1 MNTLEQIADLEK
13 QYLLQTYNR
22 YPIAFSR
29 GKGVFLFDLEG
40 KRYLDFVSGLGVN
53 ALGHAHPRI
62 VKAIREQ
69 AAMLVHISNLYY
81 HEYQGPLA
89 EKLCKLS
96 GLNRAF
102 FSNSGTEAIEGS
114 IKLARLAGHR
124 AGGAAKSRLVALDG
138 SYHGRTFGALSLT
151 GQDKHRKGFE
161 PLLEEVTFVKQN
173 DLASLRAAIS
183 DETCAIVLEPVF
195 GEGGIYECSV
205 EFLQECRALADRHR
219 AALIFD
225 EIQCGLGRT
234 GTMFAF
240 QSFGVTPDIVAIAKP
255 IAAGLPLG
263 AFIAKEEFASA
274 ISPGQHGTTFGG
286 GPLAC
291 RVALEFLA
299 IVEEEKLLENVNKVG
314 AYLHQELNA
323 LADRH
328 HAALIFDE
336 IQCGLGRT
344 GTMFAFQSF
353 GVTPDIVAIAKPIA
367 AGLPLGA
374 FLAKEEFASA
384 ISPGQHGTTFGGGPL
399 ACRVALE
406 FLAIVEEEKLLENV
420 NKVGAYLQQEL
431 KALAEKSAAAREV
444 RGRGFIQGIELEI
457 PARPIVDAGLAEGV
471 LFNSTQDTVVRFL
484 PPFLLEEKHVDKGI
498 RVLKKLL
505 GKKRKKAA

>member
-1 MNTLEQIADLEK
+1 MNTLEQIAELER

-69 AAMLVHISNLYY
+69 AAKLVHISNLYY

-114 IKLARLAGHR
+114 VKLARLAGHR

-173 DLASLRAAIS
+173 DLESLRSAIS

-234 GTMFAF
+234 GT
-240 QSFGVTPDIVAIAKP
+240 I
-255 IAAGLPLG
+255 
-263 AFIAKEEFASA
+263 
-274 ISPGQHGTTFGG
+274 
-286 GPLAC
+286 
-291 RVALEFLA
+291 
-299 IVEEEKLLENVNKVG
+299 
-314 AYLHQELNA
+314 
-323 LADRH
+323 
-328 HAALIFDE
+328 
-336 IQCGLGRT
+336 
-344 GTMFAFQSF
+344 FAFQSF

-431 KALAEKSAAAREV
+431 KALAENSAAAREV
-444 RGRGFIQGIELEI
+444 RGRGFIQGIQLEI
-457 PARPIVDAGLAEGV
+457 PARPIVDAGLGEGV

>member
-1 MNTLEQIADLEK
+1 MKTFEQIADLEK
-13 QYLLQTYNR
+13 RYLLGTYSR
-22 YPIAFSR
+22 YPVVLTR
-29 GKGVFLFDLEG
+29 GKGVFLYDIDDR
-40 KRYLDFVSGLGVN
+40 RYLDFVSGLGVN

-62 VKAIREQ
+62 VKTIREQ
-69 AAMLVHISNLYY
+69 AGKLIHVSNLYY
-81 HEYQGPLA
+81 HEYQGALA
-89 EKLCKLS
+89 EKLC
-96 GLNRAF
+96 GLLGGSFGNARAF

-124 AGGAAKSRLVALDG
+124 AGGEAKSRLVALEG

-151 GQDKHRKGFE
+151 GQEKHRKGFE
-161 PLLEEVTFVKQN
+161 PMLEDVKFVRQN
-173 DLASLRAAIS
+173 DVEGLRAAVN
-183 DETCAIVLEPVF
+183 DNTCAIVLEPIF

-205 EFLQECRALADRHR
+205 EFLQACRAAADRHR

-263 AFIAKEEFASA
+263 AFIAKEEFANA

-299 IVEEEKLLENVNKVG
+299 IVEEEKLLDNVK
-314 AYLHQELNA
+314 
-323 LADRH
+323 
-328 HAALIFDE
+328 
-336 IQCGLGRT
+336 
-344 GTMFAFQSF
+344 
-353 GVTPDIVAIAKPIA
+353 
-367 AGLPLGA
+367 
-374 FLAKEEFASA
+374 
-384 ISPGQHGTTFGGGPL
+384 
-399 ACRVALE
+399 
-406 FLAIVEEEKLLENV
+406 
-420 NKVGAYLQQEL
+420 KVGAYLQQEL
-431 KALAEKSAAAREV
+431 KEIAEKSPAAKEV
-444 RGRGFIQGIELEI
+444 RGRGFIQGINLEI
-457 PARPIVDAGLAEGV
+457 PARPIVDAALAEGV

-505 GKKRKKAA
+505 RKRRKTAA

>member
-1 MNTLEQIADLEK
+1 LLPNCHIFYQANFLIQSSGPQRHPVKSNLLMNTFEQIAELER

-22 YPIAFSR
+22 YPVVLAR
-29 GKGVFLFDLEG
+29 GKGVFLWDIEG
-40 KRYLDFVSGLGVN
+40 MKYLDFVSGIGVN

-62 VKAIREQ
+62 VKAIRDQ
-69 AAMLVHISNLYY
+69 AAKLIHVSNLYY

-96 GLNRAF
+96 GLNRVF

-124 AGGAAKSRLVALDG
+124 AGGEAKCRMVALEG

-161 PLLEEVTFVKQN
+161 PLLGDVTFVKQN
-173 DLASLRAAIS
+173 DVEGLRAAVS
-183 DETCAIVLEPVF
+183 DDTCAIVLEPIF

-205 EFLQECRALADRHR
+205 EFLRECRALADQHR

-234 GTMFAF
+234 GTIFAF

-255 IAAGLPLG
+255 IAAGIPLG
-263 AFIAKEEFASA
+263 AFIAKEEFATA

-291 RVALEFLA
+291 RIALEFL
-299 IVEEEKLLENVNKVG
+299 
-314 AYLHQELNA
+314 
-323 LADRH
+323 
-328 HAALIFDE
+328 
-336 IQCGLGRT
+336 
-344 GTMFAFQSF
+344 S
-353 GVTPDIVAIAKPIA
+353 
-367 AGLPLGA
+367 
-374 FLAKEEFASA
+374 
-384 ISPGQHGTTFGGGPL
+384 
-399 ACRVALE
+399 
-406 FLAIVEEEKLLENV
+406 IVEEEKLLENV
-420 NKVGAYLQQEL
+420 NKVGAYLQEKLKEL
-431 KALAEKSAAAREV
+431 VSKRNAAIGV
-444 RGRGFIQGIELEI
+444 RGRGFIQGIQLEI

-471 LFNSTQDTVVRFL
+471 LFNSTRDTVVRFL

-505 GKKRKKAA
+505 GRKRTAA

>member
-1 MNTLEQIADLEK
+1 MDTFEQIAERERLF
-13 QYLLQTYNR
+13 LLQTYNR
-22 YPIAFSR
+22 YPLVLTR
-29 GKGVFLFDLEG
+29 GKGVFLYDIDD

-69 AAMLVHISNLYY
+69 AAKLVHVSNLYY
-81 HEYQGPLA
+81 HEYQGLLA
-89 EKLCKLS
+89 EKLCVLS

-124 AGGAAKSRLVALDG
+124 AGGEAKCRLVALDG

-151 GQDKHRKGFE
+151 GQAKHRLGFE
-161 PLLEEVTFVKQN
+161 PLLEDVMFVKQN
-173 DLASLRAAIS
+173 DLEGLRAAVN
-183 DETCAIVLEPVF
+183 DNTCAIVLEPIF

-205 EFLQECRALADRHR
+205 EFLRECRALADRHR
-219 AALIFD
+219 VALIFD

-234 GTMFAF
+234 GTIFAF

-263 AFIAKEEFASA
+263 AFIAKEEFATA

-291 RVALEFLA
+291 R
-299 IVEEEKLLENVNKVG
+299 I
-314 AYLHQELNA
+314 
-323 LADRH
+323 
-328 HAALIFDE
+328 
-336 IQCGLGRT
+336 
-344 GTMFAFQSF
+344 
-353 GVTPDIVAIAKPIA
+353 
-367 AGLPLGA
+367 
-374 FLAKEEFASA
+374 
-384 ISPGQHGTTFGGGPL
+384 
-399 ACRVALE
+399 ALE

-420 NKVGAYLQQEL
+420 NKVGAYLQHKLGQL
-431 KALAEKSAAAREV
+431 VEKRAAATAV
-444 RGRGFIQGIELEI
+444 RGRGFIQGIQLEI
-457 PARPIVDAGLAEGV
+457 PARPLVDAALAEGV

-484 PPFLLEEKHVDKGI
+484 PPFLMEEKHIDKGI
-498 RVLKKLL
+498 RVLNKLL
-505 GKKRKKAA
+505 GKKRKAA

>member
-1 MNTLEQIADLEK
+1 MQFAELLYSLLCFKSFFPVKLNLPMDTFEQIVERER
-13 QYLLQTYNR
+13 QFLLHTYNR
-22 YPIAFSR
+22 YPVVLTR
-29 GKGVFLFDLEG
+29 GKGVFLWDIAD

-62 VKAIREQ
+62 VKTIREQ
-69 AAMLVHISNLYY
+69 AAKLIHVSNLYY
-81 HEYQGPLA
+81 HQYQGPLA
-89 EKLCKLS
+89 EKLCSLS

-124 AGGAAKSRLVALDG
+124 AGGEAKCRLVALEG

-151 GQDKHRKGFE
+151 GQAKHRQGFE
-161 PLLEEVTFVKQN
+161 PLLEDVTFVKQN
-173 DLASLRAAIS
+173 DLDGLRAAVN
-183 DETCAIVLEPVF
+183 DNTCGIVLEPIF

-205 EFLQECRALADRHR
+205 EFLRECRALADRHR
-219 AALIFD
+219 VALIFD

-240 QSFGVTPDIVAIAKP
+240 ESFGVTPDIVAIAKP
-255 IAAGLPLG
+255 LAAGLPLG

-314 AYLHQELNA
+314 AYLRHELEQ
-323 LADRH
+323 L
-328 HAALIFDE
+328 
-336 IQCGLGRT
+336 
-344 GTMFAFQSF
+344 
-353 GVTPDIVAIAKPIA
+353 
-367 AGLPLGA
+367 
-374 FLAKEEFASA
+374 
-384 ISPGQHGTTFGGGPL
+384 
-399 ACRVALE
+399 
-406 FLAIVEEEKLLENV
+406 VEKR
-420 NKVGAYLQQEL
+420 
-431 KALAEKSAAAREV
+431 AAATGV
-444 RGRGFIQGIELEI
+444 RGRGFIQGIQLEI
-457 PARPIVDAGLAEGV
+457 PARPIVDAALAEGV

-484 PPFLLEEKHVDKGI
+484 PPFLMEEKHIDKGI
-498 RVLKKLL
+498 RVLNRLL
-505 GKKRKKAA
+505 GKRRKAAA

>member
-1 MNTLEQIADLEK
+1 MEVHMNSSVVAAAPPSSTTFDQIAQLER
-13 QYLLQTYNR
+13 QFLLTTYNR
-22 YPIAFSR
+22 YPVVLQR
-29 GKGVFLFDLEG
+29 GKGVFLFDIEG
-40 KRYLDFVSGLGVN
+40 KKYLDFVSGLGVN

-62 VKAIREQ
+62 VKAIRDQ
-69 AAMLVHISNLYY
+69 AAKLVHVSNLYY

-96 GLNRAF
+96 GLDRAF

-124 AGGAAKSRLVALDG
+124 VGGDAKSKLVALEG

-151 GQDKHRKGFE
+151 GQEKHRKGFE
-161 PLLEEVTFVKQN
+161 PMLDDVTFVKQN
-173 DLASLRAAIS
+173 DTEGLRAAVN
-183 DETCAIVLEPVF
+183 ENTCAIVLEPIF
-195 GEGGIYECSV
+195 GEGGIYECSA
-205 EFLQECRALADRHR
+205 EFLRECRAMADQNR

-263 AFIAKEEFASA
+263 AFIVKQDFAT

-299 IVEEEKLLENVNKVG
+299 IVEEEKLLDNVNKVG
-314 AYLHQELNA
+314 AYLHQQL
-323 LADRH
+323 
-328 HAALIFDE
+328 
-336 IQCGLGRT
+336 
-344 GTMFAFQSF
+344 
-353 GVTPDIVAIAKPIA
+353 
-367 AGLPLGA
+367 
-374 FLAKEEFASA
+374 EE
-384 ISPGQHGTTFGGGPL
+384 
-399 ACRVALE
+399 V
-406 FLAIVEEEKLLENV
+406 VEK
-420 NKVGAYLQQEL
+420 
-431 KALAEKSAAAREV
+431 KSAATGV
-444 RGRGFIQGIELEI
+444 RGRGFIQGIQLEI
-457 PARPIVDAGLAEGV
+457 PARPIVDEALAEGV

-484 PPFLLEEKHVDKGI
+484 PPFLMEEKHIDKGI

-505 GKKRKKAA
+505 GKKRKVAA

>member
-1 MNTLEQIADLEK
+1 MTTFEQIADRERHF
-13 QYLLQTYNR
+13 LLQTYNR
-22 YPIAFSR
+22 YPIVLTR
-29 GKGVFLFDLEG
+29 GKGVFLYDIEE

-62 VKAIREQ
+62 VKAIRDQ
-69 AAMLVHISNLYY
+69 SAKLVHVSNLYY

-89 EKLCKLS
+89 EKLCGLS

-124 AGGAAKSRLVALDG
+124 AGGEQKSRLVALEG

-161 PLLEEVTFVKQN
+161 PLLEDVTFVKQN
-173 DLASLRAAIS
+173 DQDGLRAAVN
-183 DETCAIVLEPVF
+183 DNTCAIVLEPIF
-195 GEGGIYECSV
+195 GEGGIHECSV
-205 EFLQECRALADRHR
+205 EFLRECRALADRHR
-219 AALIFD
+219 VALIFD

-240 QSFGVTPDIVAIAKP
+240 QSFGVMPD
-255 IAAGLPLG
+255 
-263 AFIAKEEFASA
+263 
-274 ISPGQHGTTFGG
+274 
-286 GPLAC
+286 
-291 RVALEFLA
+291 
-299 IVEEEKLLENVNKVG
+299 
-314 AYLHQELNA
+314 
-323 LADRH
+323 
-328 HAALIFDE
+328 
-336 IQCGLGRT
+336 
-344 GTMFAFQSF
+344 M
-353 GVTPDIVAIAKPIA
+353 VAIAKPIA

-384 ISPGQHGTTFGGGPL
+384 IAPGQHGTTFGGGPL
-399 ACRVALE
+399 ACRIALE

-420 NKVGAYLQQEL
+420 NKVGGYLQQEL
-431 KALAEKSAAAREV
+431 KGLVEKRAAATEV
-444 RGRGFIQGIELEI
+444 RGRGFIQGIQLEI
-457 PARPIVDAGLAEGV
+457 PARPIVDAALAEGV

-484 PPFLLEEKHVDKGI
+484 PPFLMEEKHIDKGI

-505 GKKRKKAA
+505 GKKRKAA

>member
-1 MNTLEQIADLEK
+1 MKTFEQIADLERR
-13 QYLLQTYNR
+13 YLLGTYNR
-22 YPIAFSR
+22 YPVALTR
-29 GKGVFLFDLEG
+29 GKGVFLYDIDDR
-40 KRYLDFVSGLGVN
+40 RYLDFVSGLGVN

-62 VKAIREQ
+62 VKTIREQ
-69 AAMLVHISNLYY
+69 AAKLIHVSNLYY
-81 HEYQGPLA
+81 HEYQGELA
-89 EKLCKLS
+89 EKLCTLS

-124 AGGAAKSRLVALDG
+124 AGGEAKCRLVALEG

-151 GQDKHRKGFE
+151 GQAKHRKGFE
-161 PLLEEVTFVKQN
+161 PLLEEVTFVAQN
-173 DLASLRAAIS
+173 DTEGLRAAVN
-183 DETCAIVLEPVF
+183 DNTCAMVLEPIF

-205 EFLQECRALADRHR
+205 EFLQECRALADRFQ

-240 QSFGVTPDIVAIAKP
+240 QAFGVKPDIVAIAKP

-291 RVALEFLA
+291 RVALEFL
-299 IVEEEKLLENVNKVG
+299 
-314 AYLHQELNA
+314 
-323 LADRH
+323 
-328 HAALIFDE
+328 
-336 IQCGLGRT
+336 
-344 GTMFAFQSF
+344 S
-353 GVTPDIVAIAKPIA
+353 
-367 AGLPLGA
+367 
-374 FLAKEEFASA
+374 
-384 ISPGQHGTTFGGGPL
+384 
-399 ACRVALE
+399 
-406 FLAIVEEEKLLENV
+406 IVEEEKLLENV

-431 KALAEKSAAAREV
+431 KTVAEKSAVAKEV
-444 RGRGFIQGIELEI
+444 RGRGFIQGINLEI
-457 PARPIVDAGLAEGV
+457 PARPIVDEALNEGV

-505 GKKRKKAA
+505 RKKRAKAA

>member
-1 MNTLEQIADLEK
+1 MTTVTDTPPATFDQIAERERK
-13 QYLLQTYNR
+13 YLLQTYNR
-22 YPIAFSR
+22 YPIVLAR
-29 GKGVFLFDLEG
+29 GKGVFLYDIEG

-69 AAMLVHISNLYY
+69 AAKLVHVSNLYY

-89 EKLCKLS
+89 EKLCALAGGSS
-96 GLNRAF
+96 GEKFRVF

-124 AGGAAKSRLVALDG
+124 AGGEAKCRLVALEG

-161 PLLEEVTFVKQN
+161 PLLEDVTFVRQN
-173 DLASLRAAIS
+173 DLEGLRAAVS
-183 DETCAIVLEPVF
+183 DNTCAIVLEPIF
-195 GEGGIYECSV
+195 GEGGIYECST
-205 EFLQECRALADRHR
+205 EFLEECRALADRHK

-234 GTMFAF
+234 GTIFAF

-291 RVALEFLA
+291 RVALEFLS
-299 IVEEEKLLENVNKVG
+299 IVEEEKLLENVRRVG
-314 AYLHQELNA
+314 
-323 LADRH
+323 
-328 HAALIFDE
+328 
-336 IQCGLGRT
+336 G
-344 GTMFAFQSF
+344 
-353 GVTPDIVAIAKPIA
+353 
-367 AGLPLGA
+367 
-374 FLAKEEFASA
+374 
-384 ISPGQHGTTFGGGPL
+384 
-399 ACRVALE
+399 
-406 FLAIVEEEKLLENV
+406 
-420 NKVGAYLQQEL
+420 YLQQEL
-431 KALAEKSAAAREV
+431 KALAEKRGAGNQV
-444 RGRGFIQGIELEI
+444 RGSGFIQGIELEM

-505 GKKRKKAA
+505 GRKQKQAA